1 MPHATLN
8 KALSTIWTTILS
20 SAQTGLDSRQERHLD
35 NAISVVESSWPPD
48 DPERPQAAAM
58 CSAARQHMAAV
69 LGIPQ
74 RKPKGTDAL
83 LEEVERLQRHLGGK
97 A

>member
-1 MPHATLN
+1 MPNANLN

-20 SAQTGLDSRQERHLD
+20 AAQTGLDSRQERHFD
-35 NAISVVESSWPPD
+35 NAISVVESSWPQN
-48 DPERPQAAAM
+48 DPEHPQAEAM
-58 CSAARQHMAAV
+58 CLAARRYMAQV
-69 LGIPQ
+69 LTLTK
-74 RKPKGTDAL
+74 RKPQGTDAL